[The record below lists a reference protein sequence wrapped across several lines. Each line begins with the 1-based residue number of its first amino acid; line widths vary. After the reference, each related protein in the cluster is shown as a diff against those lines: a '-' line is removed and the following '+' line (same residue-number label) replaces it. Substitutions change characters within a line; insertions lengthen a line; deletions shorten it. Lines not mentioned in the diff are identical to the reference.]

1 VNNIASFHH
10 ALEIGGIVRQQKH
23 SVALTFVSLRP
34 RKMTLFVYINYLV
47 TVIFTSSLPASKL
60 KGAAVIAPLVP
71 SFGLLLIVCCKQ

>member
-1 VNNIASFHH
+1 
-10 ALEIGGIVRQQKH
+10 
-23 SVALTFVSLRP
+23 
-34 RKMTLFVYINYLV
+34 MTLFVYINYLV